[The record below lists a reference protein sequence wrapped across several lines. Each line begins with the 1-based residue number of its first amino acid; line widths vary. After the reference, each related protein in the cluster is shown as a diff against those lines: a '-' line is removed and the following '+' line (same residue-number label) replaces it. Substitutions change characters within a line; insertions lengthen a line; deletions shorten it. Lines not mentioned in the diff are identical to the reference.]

1 MIYDTLENREIY
13 RKVHPG
19 VALGLDFL
27 AGTDFSQLEDGRYE
41 LDGDRVFANLM
52 RYETKPANELPE
64 AHREYI
70 DIQFLVEGRELI
82 GVAPLDEMEGVD
94 SQPGPDCWLY
104 RGNSE
109 KLTVTGRRFLAVW
122 PEDAHAPG
130 IDPDGVGAPARK
142 CVVKVKVEY

>member
-27 AGTDFSQLEDGRYE
+27 AKTDFSKLEDGRYE

-52 RYETKPANELPE
+52 SYETKPANELPE

-70 DIQFLVEGRELI
+70 DIQFLVEGR
-82 GVAPLDEMEGVD
+82 
-94 SQPGPDCWLY
+94 
-104 RGNSE
+104 
-109 KLTVTGRRFLAVW
+109 
-122 PEDAHAPG
+122 
-130 IDPDGVGAPARK
+130 
-142 CVVKVKVEY
+142 